1 MSLQQLFPDIK
12 HYKSQIQKNFVNVP
26 ESMQKYQ
33 INKLI
38 LTFLHY

>member
-1 MSLQQLFPDIK
+1 MSLQQLLPDIK
-12 HYKSQIQKNFVNVP
+12 YYKITNTKNFVNVP

-38 LTFLHY
+38 LAFLHY